1 LSSAINESHPIREM
15 VKPQSWMSRRLP
27 AVIVLFAAAAIVIAP
42 VEVVIT
48 EFMADNAATRT
59 EFSQ

>member
-1 LSSAINESHPIREM
+1 
-15 VKPQSWMSRRLP
+15 MSRRLP